1 MHEAASDNP
10 PMRIYVKK
18 RENRITFR
26 IKTGYYLQLL
36 TPVTM
41 KLFRSAKNKIMKEKN
56 GENVP
61 HLQITKVVLVQCNI
75 VSNNY

>member
-10 PMRIYVKK
+10 PLRIYVKK
-18 RENRITFR
+18 RENKITFR
-26 IKTGYYLQLL
+26 IKTGYYLQPL

-41 KLFRSAKNKIMKEKN
+41 KLFRSTKNKIMKDKN

-61 HLQITKVVLVQCNI
+61 HLLK
-75 VSNNY
+75 

>member
-41 KLFRSAKNKIMKEKN
+41 KLFRSTKNNIMKDKN
-56 GENVP
+56 GENLP
-61 HLQITKVVLVQCNI
+61 HLQITKVVLAQCNI

>member
-41 KLFRSAKNKIMKEKN
+41 KLFRSTRNKIMKDKN

-61 HLQITKVVLVQCNI
+61 QLQITKVVLAQCNI

>member
-18 RENRITFR
+18 RENRFTFR

-41 KLFRSAKNKIMKEKN
+41 KLFRSTKNNIMKDKN
-56 GENVP
+56 GENLP
-61 HLQITKVVLVQCNI
+61 HLQITKVVLV
-75 VSNNY
+75 

>member
-10 PMRIYVKK
+10 PVRIYVKK

-41 KLFRSAKNKIMKEKN
+41 KLFRSTKNKIMKDKN

-61 HLQITKVVLVQCNI
+61 QLQITKVVLAQCNI

>member
-18 RENRITFR
+18 RENRFTFR
-26 IKTGYYLQLL
+26 IKTGYHLQLL

-41 KLFRSAKNKIMKEKN
+41 KLFRSTKNNIMKDKN
-56 GENVP
+56 GENLP
-61 HLQITKVVLVQCNI
+61 HLQITKVVLV
-75 VSNNY
+75 

>member
-10 PMRIYVKK
+10 PMRIYGKK
-18 RENRITFR
+18 RENRFTFR

-41 KLFRSAKNKIMKEKN
+41 KLFRSTKNNIMKDKN
-56 GENVP
+56 GENLP
-61 HLQITKVVLVQCNI
+61 HLQITKVVLV
-75 VSNNY
+75 

>member
-36 TPVTM
+36 TTVTM
-41 KLFRSAKNKIMKEKN
+41 KLFRSTKNNIMKDKN
-56 GENVP
+56 GENLP
-61 HLQITKVVLVQCNI
+61 HLQITKVVLV
-75 VSNNY
+75 

>member
-18 RENRITFR
+18 RENRVTFR

-41 KLFRSAKNKIMKEKN
+41 KLFRSTKNKIMKDKN

-61 HLQITKVVLVQCNI
+61 QLQITKVVLAQCNI

>member
-41 KLFRSAKNKIMKEKN
+41 KLFRSTKNKIMKDKN

-61 HLQITKVVLVQCNI
+61 QLQITKVVLAQCNI

>member
-10 PMRIYVKK
+10 PMRMYVKK

-41 KLFRSAKNKIMKEKN
+41 KLFRSTKNKIMKDKN

-61 HLQITKVVLVQCNI
+61 QLQITKVVLAQCNI

>member
-41 KLFRSAKNKIMKEKN
+41 KLFRSTKNNIMKDKN
-56 GENVP
+56 GENLP
-61 HLQITKVVLVQCNI
+61 HLQITKVVLV
-75 VSNNY
+75 

>member
-41 KLFRSAKNKIMKEKN
+41 KLFRSTKNKIMKEKN

>member
-18 RENRITFR
+18 RENRFTFR

-41 KLFRSAKNKIMKEKN
+41 KLFRSTKNKIMKDKN

-61 HLQITKVVLVQCNI
+61 QLQITKVVLAQCNI

>member
-18 RENRITFR
+18 RENRVTFR

-41 KLFRSAKNKIMKEKN
+41 KLFRSTKNNIMKDKN
-56 GENVP
+56 GENLP
-61 HLQITKVVLVQCNI
+61 HLQITKVVLV
-75 VSNNY
+75 

>member
-10 PMRIYVKK
+10 PMRVYVKK
-18 RENRITFR
+18 RENRFTFR

-41 KLFRSAKNKIMKEKN
+41 KLFRSTKNNIMKDKN
-56 GENVP
+56 GENLP
-61 HLQITKVVLVQCNI
+61 HLQITKVVLV
-75 VSNNY
+75 

>member
-41 KLFRSAKNKIMKEKN
+41 KLFRSTKNKIMKDKN

-61 HLQITKVVLVQCNI
+61 QLQVTKVVLAQCNI